1 MFIRLFLIFIFSI
14 CASVLYGHEF
24 WIDPVEYQVDLGE
37 KIEADFR
44 VGAEMDGARY
54 AFITFRTVRH
64 AVGVDGKIFDL
75 PGRAGD
81 RPAMQVSGAP
91 EGLVTLIHET
101 RDERLTYKE
110 REKFVNFLTH
120 KDALWAL
127 QDHKD
132 RDLPDTGFEETY
144 RRHAKALVAVGD
156 GEGNDVRAGMRIE
169 FVAQANPYFDDMS
182 DGLPLQLWLDDG
194 PRANAQVEVFER
206 APNGEVTITL
216 LRTDVDGRVSVPA
229 KSGHTYLIDS
239 VALFPLDPVMGGD
252 PVWHSAWASLTYQV
266 P

>member
-1 MFIRLFLIFIFSI
+1 M
-14 CASVLYGHEF
+14 
-24 WIDPVEYQVDLGE
+24 EYQVESGE
-37 KIEADFR
+37 KIVADFR
-44 VGAEMDGARY
+44 VGAEMEGARY

-101 RDERLTYKE
+101 RDESLTYKE

-120 KDALWAL
+120 KDALWVL
-127 QDHKD
+127 QDHEN
-132 RDLPDTGFEETY
+132 RGLPETGFEETY

-156 GEGNDVRAGMRIE
+156 GNGKDVRAGMRIE
-169 FVAQANPYFDDMS
+169 FVAQANPYSDDMS
-182 DGLPLQLWLDDG
+182 DGLALQLWLDNA
-194 PRANAQVEVFER
+194 PRPNAQVEVFER
-206 APNGEVTITL
+206 APSGGVTITL
-216 LRTDVDGRVSVPA
+216 LRTDDDGRVNVPA
-229 KSGHTYLIDS
+229 KSEHTYLIDS
-239 VALFPLDPVMGGD
+239 VALCPLDPAMDGE

>member
-1 MFIRLFLIFIFSI
+1 M
-14 CASVLYGHEF
+14 
-24 WIDPVEYQVDLGE
+24 
-37 KIEADFR
+37 
-44 VGAEMDGARY
+44 
-54 AFITFRTVRH
+54 
-64 AVGVDGKIFDL
+64 
-75 PGRAGD
+75 
-81 RPAMQVSGAP
+81 
-91 EGLVTLIHET
+91 
-101 RDERLTYKE
+101 
-110 REKFVNFLTH
+110 
-120 KDALWAL
+120 
-127 QDHKD
+127 
-132 RDLPDTGFEETY
+132 
-144 RRHAKALVAVGD
+144 AVGD

-194 PRANAQVEVFER
+194 TRANAQVEVFER

-239 VALFPLDPVMGGD
+239 VALFQLDPVMGGD